1 MISLKSKTAS
11 VRKICFLLFLGEKVI
26 IIEKRI
32 WIRSGIV
39 EELDQRQLKFLDF
52 VLDKIKYYYREL
64 YGTRDCYRHP
74 LTLSRLSKL
83 CNRNTTSVISAVRIL
98 ANSISYGSG
107 AEPPISYDRIK
118 SLRNN
123 THRVYRIFLKDIL
136 WEQVGASYNY
146 RED

>member
-1 MISLKSKTAS
+1 MRLHPLEKN
-11 VRKICFLLFLGEKVI
+11 LFFIYSWGNEVI
-26 IIEKRI
+26 TIEKRI

-74 LTLSRLSKL
+74 LTLTKLSKL
-83 CNRNTTSVISAVRIL
+83 CNRNTTSVTSAVRIL
-98 ANSISYGSG
+98 ANSIPYGSG
-107 AEPPISYDRIK
+107 IDPPISYDRIK

-123 THRVYRIFLKDIL
+123 THRAYRIFL
-136 WEQVGASYNY
+136 
-146 RED
+146 R

>member
-1 MISLKSKTAS
+1 VKLSPLEKSVFYYS
-11 VRKICFLLFLGEKVI
+11 WGNEVI

-39 EELDQRQLKFLDF
+39 EELDKRQLKFLDF

-64 YGTRDCYRHP
+64 YGTRDCYHHP
-74 LTLSRLSKL
+74 LTLTRLSKL

-107 AEPPISYDRIK
+107 ADPPISYDRIK

-123 THRVYRIFLKDIL
+123 SHRAYRIFLRK
-136 WEQVGASYNY
+136 
-146 RED
+146 